1 MALKMHLFHRSYH
14 DPKNSMHELNL
25 IKLTNTSKSKNN
37 SLLRTIRQ
45 NKVVTF
51 EIVNKLF
58 HFFSYFYLTFLNVN
72 FPTKWQNHMFQSY
85 IISKS
90 YEIQMYYRIT
100 WKIITRRHRENTQD
114 NFSRLR

>member
-14 DPKNSMHELNL
+14 DPKNSMHELKL

-37 SLLRTIRQ
+37 SLLRKTRQ

-58 HFFSYFYLTFLNVN
+58 QFDEIFFSYFYLTFLNGKTIC
-72 FPTKWQNHMFQSY
+72 FGLT
-85 IISKS
+85 
-90 YEIQMYYRIT
+90 
-100 WKIITRRHRENTQD
+100 
-114 NFSRLR
+114 